1 MSKRTAATQA
11 GRQRRRRP
19 IPRLSDVRIQSKLG
33 LILVVPV
40 LAVVALA
47 GIELANAGQT
57 LSEARRVDATLKLST
72 QAGNLIEQLQDER
85 LDAAEAMM
93 SKGRSGH
100 SDLADQFK
108 KQSSATDDSIGSYRA
123 ERDKLNGASDDISG
137 NLTVIDDQLDS
148 LTKTGRSEV
157 LSSSSEATV
166 ASVTFRYQVLISELL
181 DLRDSMTHLT
191 NDRSLSSELTANA
204 ALSDAKEYAAQE
216 QLALLRVID
225 DSSGFDATSFETFLG
240 TLTDQQS
247 AYDSFNRSA
256 SDDQK
261 QELEESVSGP
271 QVQDST
277 RLETDART
285 VGLNNHLGIQAS
297 DWNSA
302 MSKRINAIR
311 TVEKVLDANA
321 AAHAKATVASVVRQ
335 VIAEAGA
342 GLVVLVIAILLALLV
357 ARAMARSLRRLREGA
372 LQVAYEGLPQA
383 VGQLE
388 SAESIGGMTPEEI
401 AGQVRDPIQ
410 VRGRDE
416 IGQVSEAFNVVHREA
431 VRVAAAQ
438 AVLRASVSTMFI
450 NLARRSQLLVD
461 RLIGHLDRL
470 EQGEEDPDRLAQLF
484 QLDHL
489 ATRMR
494 RNDENL
500 LVLAGADSTRARR
513 EAAPLGDVLR
523 AAQSEVE
530 QYTRIEFGVVDRDVE
545 VEATAVNDVVHLVA
559 ELLDNATAFSSPDTA
574 VVVDARRVGDRAI
587 VQIED
592 RGIGMSGDVLAEVNE
607 RLANPP
613 LVDVAVSRMMGLVVV
628 GRLASRL
635 GIKIE
640 LRPAPE
646 RGTVADV
653 VLPAAVLVPTER
665 PGVRPTELPSQGGP
679 LALETGPGRST
690 REPSRPVAPEP
701 ADPMPGIPFQPP
713 ARDSL
718 ADAANGHRLNNGSSA
733 LPRRQ
738 PGQPDEPTTADPTP
752 TRGAD
757 EPIRR
762 SLFDPPPRKLAQEQT
777 GSFDAPPS
785 PEPYEQSR
793 PAAYQQPEPTAFGQ
807 TSYQQPEPQS
817 FEQQSEPAPYQRLT
831 GAEPDRTAS
840 LRRDDSRPPVSA
852 ADDTVTF
859 DRIPAE
865 PPRRSL
871 DDSVRRAPQRPVS
884 DPEPANESIAGT
896 LGGHDPWA
904 EPPARPMADDLT
916 VETPQLPGR
925 DVWSPAEPAPA
936 EPATATHQRRYDGRS
951 DEEISAHRGL
961 DSATPEPEHGSGAGR
976 AEIIPRNVDDTMEL
990 PIFREVESAWFRT
1003 SPSRPRTAPAV
1014 GAPPAPVASAARPA
1028 GVTATRA
1035 QEAPVRAAE
1044 PKKRPTVLPTRVPSG
1059 GDAPRNQP
1067 AARPAEPAR
1076 RPAES
1081 GPARSATPP
1090 MPETPLNRPMAE
1102 MPPSRTAEVPSEG
1115 RPDIDPWRSAADK
1128 GWQAASA
1135 ITTPRE
1141 SDTTSAGL
1149 PIRRPMAQLVPGG
1162 IEEASRP
1169 KSQARER
1176 SPEAVRGLLSAYHR
1190 GVQRG
1195 RAGGGD
1201 SPRAGAAPGHRS
1213 TGNGAGEE
1221 QEA

>member
-47 GIELANAGQT
+47 GIELANAGKT
-57 LSEARRVDATLKLST
+57 LSDARRVDATLQLST
-72 QAGNLIEQLQDER
+72 QAGNLVEQLQNER
-85 LDAAEAMM
+85 LDAAEAML
-93 SKGRSGH
+93 SKGRSGY

-108 KQSSATDDSIGSYRA
+108 KQSSATDERIGAYRT
-123 ERDKLNGASDDISG
+123 ERDKVSGTSEDISS

-157 LSSSSEATV
+157 LSSSSDATV

-191 NDRSLSSELTANA
+191 DDRSLSSELTANA

-256 SDDQK
+256 SDEQK

-285 VGLNNHLGIQAS
+285 VGLNNHLDIQAS

-302 MSKRINAIR
+302 MAKRINAIR
-311 TVEKVLDANA
+311 SVEKLLDANA
-321 AAHAKATVASVVRQ
+321 AAHAKAQVASVVRQ

-342 GLVVLVIAILLALLV
+342 GLVVLVIAIVLALLV

-388 SAESIGGMTPEEI
+388 TAESIGGQTPEEI

-665 PGVRPTELPSQGGP
+665 PGVRPSELPAQGGP
-679 LALETGPGRST
+679 LALETGPGGST
-690 REPSRPVAPEP
+690 REAPRPAAPEP
-701 ADPMPGIPFQPP
+701 VDPMPGIPFQPP

-738 PGQPDEPTTADPTP
+738 PGQQDEPTSTEPAPA
-752 TRGAD
+752 RGAD

-777 GSFDAPPS
+777 GSFDAPPVAE
-785 PEPYEQSR
+785 PGPYEQSR
-793 PAAYQQPEPTAFGQ
+793 PAAYQQPEPSAFEQ
-807 TSYQQPEPQS
+807 TSYQQAEPPAY
-817 FEQQSEPAPYQRLT
+817 EKPAEPGPYQRLT
-831 GAEPDRTAS
+831 GSEPDRTAS
-840 LRRDDSRPPVSA
+840 LRREGSTPPASA

-871 DDSVRRAPQRPVS
+871 DDSVRRAAQRPTA
-884 DPEPANESIAGT
+884 DPEPVSEPAAGT

-904 EPPARPMADDLT
+904 EPPARPMAEDLT

-925 DVWSPAEPAPA
+925 DVWSPSAPADPAPVA
-936 EPATATHQRRYDGRS
+936 QQRRSDGGRL
-951 DEEISAHRGL
+951 DEEISAQRGL
-961 DSATPEPEHGSGAGR
+961 ESATPEPEHGSGAGR

-1003 SPSRPRTAPAV
+1003 SPSRPRSAPAV
-1014 GAPPAPVASAARPA
+1014 GTPPAPVAAAARPA
-1028 GVTATRA
+1028 GMTATRA

-1044 PKKRPTVLPTRVPSG
+1044 PKKRPTVLPTRVPAGS
-1059 GDAPRNQP
+1059 DAPRNQP
-1067 AARPAEPAR
+1067 VARPAEPAR
-1076 RPAES
+1076 RPAEP
-1081 GPARSATPP
+1081 GPAAPVD
-1090 MPETPLNRPMAE
+1090 RPMAE
-1102 MPPSRTAEVPSEG
+1102 PM
-1115 RPDIDPWRSAADK
+1115 D
-1128 GWQAASA
+1128 
-1135 ITTPRE
+1135 
-1141 SDTTSAGL
+1141 
-1149 PIRRPMAQLVPGG
+1149 RPMAEPL
-1162 IEEASRP
+1162 
-1169 KSQARER
+1169 ARR
-1176 SPEAVRGLLSAYHR
+1176 QPPA
-1190 GVQRG
+1190 
-1195 RAGGGD
+1195 
-1201 SPRAGAAPGHRS
+1201 
-1213 TGNGAGEE
+1213 
-1221 QEA
+1221 

>member
-11 GRQRRRRP
+11 VRQRRRRVF
-19 IPRLSDVRIQSKLG
+19 PRLGDVRIQSKLG
-33 LILVVPV
+33 LILLVPV

-57 LSEARRVDATLKLST
+57 LSEARQVDATLKLSA
-72 QAGNLIEQLQDER
+72 QAGNLIEQLQNER
-85 LDAAEAMM
+85 LDAAEALMATGT
-93 SKGRSGH
+93 SKHAS
-100 SDLADQFK
+100 SADEFR
-108 KQSSATDDSIGSYRA
+108 KQTRATDDRISSYRA
-123 ERDKLNGASDDISG
+123 ERDKINDSSGIAG
-137 NLTVIDDQLDS
+137 NLSVIDQQLDS
-148 LTKTGRSEV
+148 LTKQGRAEV
-157 LSSSSEATV
+157 LSPGDATV
-166 ASVTFRYQVLISELL
+166 ASITFRYQTVISELL
-181 DLRDSMTHLT
+181 DLRDSMTSLT
-191 NDRSLSSELTANA
+191 DDRALSNELAANA

-216 QLALLRVID
+216 QLQLLRVIN
-225 DSSGFDATSFETFLG
+225 DSGGFDATTFETFLG

-247 AYDSFNRSA
+247 AYDSFNRA
-256 SDDQK
+256 ATETQR
-261 QELEESVSGP
+261 QQLEETVNGT
-271 QVQDST
+271 QVQEST

-285 VGLNNHLGIQAS
+285 AGIGQPLDIQTS
-297 DWNSA
+297 EWNTA
-302 MSKRINAIR
+302 MAKRINAMRSAEQI
-311 TVEKVLDANA
+311 LDANSA
-321 AAHAKATVASVVRQ
+321 GHAQEAVNSIVRQ
-335 VIAEAGA
+335 VVAEAGA
-342 GLVVLVIAILLALLV
+342 GLLVLVVAILLALLV
-357 ARAMARSLRRLREGA
+357 ARAMARSLRQLREGA

-388 SAESIGGMTPEEI
+388 TADSIGGMTPEEI
-401 AGQVRDPIQ
+401 AGQLRDPIQ

-500 LVLAGADSTRARR
+500 LVLAGADSSRARR

-574 VVVDARRVGDRAI
+574 VVVEARRVGDRAI

-592 RGIGMSGDVLAEVNE
+592 SGIGMSDEVLADVNE

-640 LRPAPE
+640 LRPAPD

-653 VLPAAVLVPTER
+653 VLPASVLVPSER
-665 PGVRPTELPSQGGP
+665 PGLRPASLPTQSGP
-679 LALETGPGRST
+679 LALETRP
-690 REPSRPVAPEP
+690 EPPARDGGFPAPPEP
-701 ADPMPGIPFQPP
+701 ADDPMPGVPFQPP
-713 ARDSL
+713 ARDTL

-738 PGQPDEPTTADPTP
+738 PGAQDAGSPPAADRAAEEPT
-752 TRGAD
+752 
-757 EPIRR
+757 RR
-762 SLFDPPPRKLAQEQT
+762 SLFDPPPRKREPEQP
-777 GSFDAPPS
+777 GSF
-785 PEPYEQSR
+785 EQSG
-793 PAAYQQPEPTAFGQ
+793 YQQPSPGPSRFEPLARNSRYDEERAGADPGRGTNHR
-807 TSYQQPEPQS
+807 PEPS
-817 FEQQSEPAPYQRLT
+817 
-831 GAEPDRTAS
+831 
-840 LRRDDSRPPVSA
+840 

-865 PPRRSL
+865 PEPTDRPGGLPRR
-871 DDSVRRAPQRPVS
+871 PTGTPPRPGPRGRNQETES
-884 DPEPANESIAGT
+884 DPAASRPGTDRWSEPS
-896 LGGHDPWA
+896 D
-904 EPPARPMADDLT
+904 RPMADELT
-916 VETPQLPGR
+916 VETPQLPAR
-925 DVWSPAEPAPA
+925 DVWTPAPSAA
-936 EPATATHQRRYDGRS
+936 EDSPRYGEGRVDPDGAGQRG
-951 DEEISAHRGL
+951 I
-961 DSATPEPEHGSGAGR
+961 DSVTPETGHGSGTGR

-1003 SPSRPRTAPAV
+1003 SPSRPRSTPDAGASPTPTA
-1014 GAPPAPVASAARPA
+1014 A
-1028 GVTATRA
+1028 GRSTPGGTTATRA
-1035 QEAPVRAAE
+1035 EEPAPRPAE
-1044 PKKRPTVLPTRVPSG
+1044 PKTRRTVLPTRAPSG
-1059 GDAPRNQP
+1059 E
-1067 AARPAEPAR
+1067 AAQSRPADRSGEPAV
-1076 RPAES
+1076 P
-1081 GPARSATPP
+1081 G
-1090 MPETPLNRPMAE
+1090 NRPV
-1102 MPPSRTAEVPSEG
+1102 AEVPSEG

-1135 ITTPRE
+1135 VTKPPTSETT
-1141 SDTTSAGL
+1141 TAGL
-1149 PIRRPMAQLVPGG
+1149 PKRRPMAQLVPGG
-1162 IEEASRP
+1162 VEDSSRPASR
-1169 KSQARER
+1169 SRER

-1201 SPRAGAAPGHRS
+1201 PSRAGAVPGHRS
-1213 TGNGAGEE
+1213 TGSGAGEE

>member
-47 GIELANAGQT
+47 GIELANAGKT
-57 LSEARRVDATLKLST
+57 LSEANKVDSTLLLST
-72 QAGNLIEQLQDER
+72 RAGGLIEQLQNER
-85 LDAAEAMM
+85 LDAAETMM
-93 SKGRSGH
+93 AKGRSGH
-100 SDLADQFK
+100 SGLTDQFK
-108 KQSSATDDSIGSYRA
+108 KQSSATDEAIGQYQS
-123 ERDKLNGASDDISG
+123 ERDKINDSSEDLP
-137 NLTVIDDQLDS
+137 NLPVIDDQLDA

-157 LSSSSEATV
+157 LSSSSDATV

-191 NDRSLSSELTANA
+191 NDRSLSSQLTANA
-204 ALSDAKEYAAQE
+204 ALSDAKESAAQE
-216 QLALLRVID
+216 QLALLRVIND
-225 DSSGFDATSFETFLG
+225 PSGFDATSFETFLG

-247 AYDSFNRSA
+247 AYDSFNRTA
-256 SDDQK
+256 SDDQR
-261 QELEESVSGP
+261 QVLEDDVNGLK
-271 QVQDST
+271 VQDST

-285 VGLNNHLGIQAS
+285 VGLGTPLGIKAS

-302 MSKRINAIR
+302 MSKRIKAIR
-311 TVEKVLDANA
+311 SVEETLDAVA
-321 AAHAKATVASVVRQ
+321 AGHARETVKSVGQQ

-388 SAESIGGMTPEEI
+388 TAESIGGMSPEEI

-665 PGVRPTELPSQGGP
+665 PGVRPGELPTQGGP
-679 LALETGPGRST
+679 LALETGPGRAT
-690 REPSRPVAPEP
+690 RDSSRPVAPEP

-738 PGQPDEPTTADPTP
+738 PGQADEPTTADPTP

-762 SLFDPPPRKLAQEQT
+762 SLFDPPARKLAQEQT
-777 GSFDAPPS
+777 GSFDAPP
-785 PEPYEQSR
+785 
-793 PAAYQQPEPTAFGQ
+793 PAAYQQPEPTAFEQ
-807 TSYQQPEPQS
+807 TSYRQPEPQS
-817 FEQQSEPAPYQRLT
+817 FEQQPEPGPYQRAT

-840 LRRDDSRPPVSA
+840 LRRDDSRLPASA

-884 DPEPANESIAGT
+884 DPEPAGESIAGT

-925 DVWSPAEPAPA
+925 DVWSPAEPAPI
-936 EPATATHQRRYDGRS
+936 EPATAGQQRRYDGRS
-951 DEEISAHRGL
+951 NEEISAHRGL
-961 DSATPEPEHGSGAGR
+961 DSATPEPEHGSGSGR
-976 AEIIPRNVDDTMEL
+976 GEIIPRNVDDTMEL

-1028 GVTATRA
+1028 GMTATRA

-1059 GDAPRNQP
+1059 SESPRSQP
-1067 AARPAEPAR
+1067 VSRPAEPAR
-1076 RPAES
+1076 RPAE
-1081 GPARSATPP
+1081 PAPTRSATPP
-1090 MPETPLNRPMAE
+1090 VTETPLSRSMAE
-1102 MPPSRTAEVPSEG
+1102 MPPSRAAEVPSEG